1 MIGYII
7 LGTNDLD
14 RAVAYYD
21 KLLTELGASRFIQE
35 DRFVAWATSPDQ
47 PVFSVCKPFDGH
59 PATPIQGSRS
69 GVVSWATGP
78 RLFP

>member
-21 KLLTELGASRFIQE
+21 KLLTELGASRFY
-35 DRFVAWATSPDQ
+35 
-47 PVFSVCKPFDGH
+47 
-59 PATPIQGSRS
+59 
-69 GVVSWATGP
+69 TG
-78 RLFP
+78 RHLCCLGNRT

>member
-1 MIGYII
+1 MIGYIM

-35 DRFVAWATSPDQ
+35 DTYVAWATAPD
-47 PVFSVCKPFDGH
+47 
-59 PATPIQGSRS
+59 
-69 GVVSWATGP
+69 
-78 RLFP
+78 